1 MSIAVP
7 EHAFCANNSEELIV
21 AFCSVHICMQVKFSP
36 RRTKGVGLTDGEGTE
51 RLWSF
56 LRDFSTI
63 TKEMSPEK
71 RIDTLNDGLLHYG
84 KGIVKKL
91 GL

>member
-1 MSIAVP
+1 
-7 EHAFCANNSEELIV
+7 
-21 AFCSVHICMQVKFSP
+21 VKFSP

-56 LRDFSTI
+56 LREFSRI

-71 RIDTLNDGLLHYG
+71 RTDTLTDGLLHYG
-84 KGIVKKL
+84 RGIVKKL
-91 GL
+91 GLAQLILLCKYHHIIVHVGFPYLEFSL